1 MNSIIFLL
9 VGLGKVILQAQDSC
23 HHGIHYGPPF
33 LHWTYIEEIN
43 LSICISKPI
52 GLIVTRLLISIL
64 LLYPVFR
71 GLLYIQ

>member
-1 MNSIIFLL
+1 MNSITFLL
-9 VGLGKVILQAQDSC
+9 VGLGKVILKAQDSC
-23 HHGIHYGPPF
+23 HRGIHYGPPF

-64 LLYPVFR
+64 LLHPVFR